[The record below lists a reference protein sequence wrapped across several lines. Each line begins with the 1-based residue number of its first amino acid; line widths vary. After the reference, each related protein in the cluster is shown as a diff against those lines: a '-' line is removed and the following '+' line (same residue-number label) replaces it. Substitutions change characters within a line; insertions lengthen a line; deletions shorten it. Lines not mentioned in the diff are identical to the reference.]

1 VAAQI
6 TGTPEF
12 DVAVAPGAPHG
23 TPTAGRVSTLVGVV
37 GDAEWDFVVCGA
49 ADEWTGAVVVVAEDA
64 VDVGVLVALRAGAL
78 TTGGGTA
85 VAAGAGRIVGM
96 VVTGDGVS
104 TLLGV
109 SSG

>member
-1 VAAQI
+1 M

-12 DVAVAPGAPHG
+12 DVALAPGAPHG

-37 GDAEWDFVVCGA
+37 DDAEWDFVVCGA
-49 ADEWTGAVVVVAEDA
+49 ADLWTGAVVVVAEDA
-64 VDVGVLVALRAGAL
+64 VDVGVVVALRAGAL
-78 TTGGGTA
+78 TIGGGGTA
-85 VAAGAGRIVGM
+85 VAAGAGGIVGM

-104 TLLGV
+104 TLVGV